1 MASIHSHVKP
11 SPLAQATY
19 ASRSVMHNFMKT
31 AAYFL
36 IFFLFQTTMMN
47 AQNNSNQEAEF
58 LKKMFEIASKY
69 MNRTKHPIITRELLD
84 TLPDDE
90 LERAIIDNMHLK
102 MEQDL
107 SDEIIILQKS
117 TIGRQTIYTTWWIEG
132 EVRNGGFNQY
142 FFNSNGIYLPY
153 LLNGLKELNDSD
165 YSSIINKA
173 IQIYE
178 QKVKEQHDSQDGSME
193 EFMDSYESNPLDA
206 LDEEFYKLIKNKPL
220 AELRV
225 NYIRNHYAQFIE
237 K

>member
-58 LKKMFEIASKY
+58 SKKMFEIASKY

-132 EVRNGGFNQY
+132 EVRNG
-142 FFNSNGIYLPY
+142 
-153 LLNGLKELNDSD
+153 
-165 YSSIINKA
+165 A
-173 IQIYE
+173 
-178 QKVKEQHDSQDGSME
+178 H
-193 EFMDSYESNPLDA
+193 
-206 LDEEFYKLIKNKPL
+206 
-220 AELRV
+220 R
-225 NYIRNHYAQFIE
+225 
-237 K
+237 